1 MTQYIKIH
9 NVFPAEHSLFMVQSI
24 TPNRSHMHKAI
35 NLITINGKSTS
46 GMVQQILYLLTANVL
61 LLKFSC
67 FVIIT
72 LKLAVVGK
80 L

>member
-1 MTQYIKIH
+1 
-9 NVFPAEHSLFMVQSI
+9 
-24 TPNRSHMHKAI
+24 MHKAI